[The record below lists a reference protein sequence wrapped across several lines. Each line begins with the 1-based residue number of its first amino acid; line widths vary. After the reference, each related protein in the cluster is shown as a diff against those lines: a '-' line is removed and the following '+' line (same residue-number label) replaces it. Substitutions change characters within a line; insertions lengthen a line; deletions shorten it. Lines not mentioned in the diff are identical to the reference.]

1 MLHFRPD
8 KNLCISCG
16 ACARDC
22 LPQVIQMVDQYPTIS
37 HEEHCMRCLHCLA
50 VCPTGAVSILNHTPA
65 QSRPLKGNYPA
76 PDQLETLFKGRRS
89 VRQYRKKNVDPVLL
103 KGILNAASQAPT
115 GGNSRKLLVT
125 VIDDIHVM
133 NAFREAVY
141 RRLAEL
147 TAQNRMPENPRQK
160 FFTAAAELWK
170 KEQKDGIFRH
180 APHCVLVS
188 NAKDATCV
196 EQDPL
201 IYLSY
206 FELLA
211 QTRGLG
217 TVWCGLLYW
226 CLRLVLPEFLPRLG
240 IPETHVLGYAMLFG
254 YPAVSYHR
262 TVEHGPAQIRRIAWP
277 EA

>member
-1 MLHFRPD
+1 MLHFRLD

-22 LPQVIQMVDQYPTIS
+22 LPQVIRMTDQYPAVS
-37 HEEHCMRCLHCLA
+37 NEEQCMRCLHCLA
-50 VCPTGAVSILNHTPA
+50 VCPTGAISILNHTPA
-65 QSRPLKGNYPA
+65 QSRALKGNYPT

-89 VRQYRKKNVDPVLL
+89 VRQYRKKNVDPLLL
-103 KGILNAASQAPT
+103 KEVLDAASQAPT

-125 VIDDIHVM
+125 VIDDIKVM
-133 NAFREAVY
+133 NAFREDVY
-141 RRLAEL
+141 RQLGEL
-147 TAQNRMPENPRQK
+147 TAHKRMPENPRQK
-160 FFTAAAELWK
+160 FFTAAPELWK
-170 KEQKDGIFRH
+170 KEHKDGIFRH

-217 TVWCGLLYW
+217 TLWCGLLYW

-240 IPETHVLGYAMLFG
+240 IPETHTLGYAMLFG

-262 TVEHGPAQIRRIAWP
+262 TVEHGPAQIRRVAWP
-277 EA
+277 AF

>member
-1 MLHFRPD
+1 MLHFKLD

-22 LPQVIQMVDQYPTIS
+22 LPQVIQMKDQYPTIT
-37 HEEHCMRCLHCLA
+37 HEDHCMRCLHCLA
-50 VCPTGAVSILNHTPA
+50 VCPTGAVSILDHMPSE
-65 QSRPLKGNYPA
+65 SRPLKGNYPS
-76 PDQLETLFKGRRS
+76 PQQLETVFKGRRS
-89 VRQYRKKNVDPVLL
+89 FRQYKEKNVEPDLL
-103 KGILNAASQAPT
+103 KGILDATAQAPT
-115 GGNSRKLLVT
+115 GGNSRKLWVT
-125 VIDDIHVM
+125 IIDDFKIM
-133 NAFREAVY
+133 NAFREDVY
-141 RRLAEL
+141 RRLAAL
-147 TAQNRMPENPRQK
+147 TAADRMPDNPRQK
-160 FFTAAAELWK
+160 FFTAAAAHWK

-180 APHCVLVS
+180 APHCILVS

-211 QTRGLG
+211 QTHGLG
-217 TVWCGLLYW
+217 TLWCGLLYW

-240 IPETHVLGYAMLFG
+240 IPETHTLGYAMLFG

-262 TVEHGPAQIRRIAWP
+262 TVERGPAQVHRITWP
-277 EA
+277 TN